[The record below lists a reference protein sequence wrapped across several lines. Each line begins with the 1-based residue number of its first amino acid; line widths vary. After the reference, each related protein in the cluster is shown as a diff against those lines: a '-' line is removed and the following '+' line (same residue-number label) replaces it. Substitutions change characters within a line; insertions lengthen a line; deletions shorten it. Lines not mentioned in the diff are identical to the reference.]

1 MFLSPWH
8 RRRAKPLTNFWS
20 EYENKLFN
28 VPDRENQVTL
38 QQKPGFATEIGLLH
52 VNPPAS
58 ATPTVAA
65 EAPEKPLP
73 PSTEPPTPE
82 VSVPGPCSQC

>member
-1 MFLSPWH
+1 M
-8 RRRAKPLTNFWS
+8 
-20 EYENKLFN
+20 
-28 VPDRENQVTL
+28 

>member
-1 MFLSPWH
+1 MFLSAWH
-8 RRRAKPLTNFWS
+8 RRRAKPLTNFSS

-28 VPDRENQVTL
+28 VPDRENQ
-38 QQKPGFATEIGLLH
+38 PGFATEIGLLH

-58 ATPTVAA
+58 VTPAVAA